1 MRFDNAPERLRRTL
15 FDRDGRAIARHIV
28 AEYPDAGAAIAH
40 AQRDLRDNWQRYRA
54 AFVGDEYGRPV
65 IDPIRASQ
73 ITERI
78 DQGFDF
84 VQDVIDNPQILET
97 IPNESML
104 MFRYVLRRVW
114 TMRLTAYLPKHPG
127 ARWGARVTG
136 MTPTAIPIDSPS
148 SVTLAPRDDIARLPT
163 VAGHDTAE
171 AALDALEAELGAAER
186 AEPVARRA
194 VGA

>member
-28 AEYPDAGAAIAH
+28 AENPDARAAIAH

-54 AFVGDEYGRPV
+54 AFVGDEDGRPD

-84 VQDVIDNPQILET
+84 VRDMIDNPQILET

-104 MFRYVLRRVW
+104 MFRDVLRRGW
-114 TMRLTAYLPKHPG
+114 TMRLTAYLPKLPG

-136 MTPTAIPIDSPS
+136 MTPTAMPIDSHLRENP
-148 SVTLAPRDDIARLPT
+148 APCDNVDRLPS
-163 VAGHDTAE
+163 VAGYDTAE
-171 AALDALEAELGAAER
+171 AALDALEAELGAANR